1 MYQVNVGEKILY
13 YPASEDAEI
22 FDTNLNEEVGLAGE
36 FTFKVPPTNPLY
48 NDVTTGAI
56 ITIFK
61 DKKEFW
67 RGEVKEVKID
77 FAKVAEV
84 YCIEDLTWLGDEY
97 MTPTSITN
105 ETYTQRFRAAINAY
119 NANRPVNRQFT
130 VGYVSN
136 VSSSA
141 LCNWETEYEWSIL
154 DSLRECI
161 AKDSGYLRVRR
172 VTTGATVTRYIDIVP
187 LSGYG
192 KATTQTIEYGYNLL
206 DYLKDSD
213 YGNLTN
219 VLTPYGD
226 VLEDQFVYGDYGK
239 RLQGTTITNATSVA
253 AYGRHAKAVVFDGVT
268 TAAQLNTL
276 AQAYLTRYCQP
287 QLKMEVKAVDL
298 SVIENVDDIG
308 IGDSVRIIAKPFAVD
323 QTLYLT
329 QIQRDL
335 QDAGKNQVTLSGSVP
350 RRGGITNAIND
361 TASLIKDL
369 PSESSIL
376 QAAKRNALSMLLSE
390 TQGGYV
396 VYEYDAN
403 NENIEAINICNR
415 KTFAASTSRWRWSY
429 NGLGFMTRPDT
440 SSNWSALSVAIT
452 KDGQIVAD
460 AVTTGT
466 MYADRIKGGTLTL
479 GGASNANGRLEIKN
493 ASGSVIGSWDKDGI
507 NATTGTFGGS
517 LNAATGSFAG
527 SLNAATGSFAGDIT
541 AATGK
546 VGGADIGTNSLSY
559 TTNSIFS
566 RDRIGCGYAGYG
578 IVNLVGNQSSSRG
591 RYGYIQLSN
600 SGSYDDCRDGLRL
613 YGNGVIIHYDGNGDE
628 DWYVDLSTL

>member
-13 YPASEDAEI
+13 YPASKDAEI

-56 ITIFK
+56 ITVFK

-97 MTPTSITN
+97 MTPTAITN
-105 ETYTQRFRAAINAY
+105 ETYTQRFRAVINAY
-119 NANRPVNRQFT
+119 NASRPVNRQFT
-130 VGYVSN
+130 VGYISN
-136 VSSSA
+136 VSSTA
-141 LCNWETEYEWSIL
+141 LCNWQTEYEWSIL

-192 KATTQTIEYGYNLL
+192 KATAQTIEYGYNLL

-298 SVIENVDDIG
+298 SVIENIDDIG

-350 RRGGITNAIND
+350 RRGGITNVIND

-376 QAAKRNALSMLLSE
+376 QAAKSNALNMLLSE

-415 KTFAASTSRWRWSY
+415 KTIDASTSRWRWSY
-429 NGLGFMTRPDT
+429 NGLGFLSR
-440 SSNWSALSVAIT
+440 SSVKVDWNYSNIPIALTNEGEIN
-452 KDGQIVAD
+452 
-460 AVTTGT
+460 
-466 MYADRIKGGTLTL
+466 ADRILTGTLDADEVTVHGRIEAT
-479 GGASNANGRLEIKN
+479 GGYIGGETQGWEIGEKSIYNGTDSLTSGVNGMYIGTDGIHSKGSNRYTKIYDGWIDTTSIISANGYATKGTGAVVGYTVEATGGGFKADGLSGATGQITWVVDGTGYSINVKN
-493 ASGSVIGSWDKDGI
+493 GIVIGI
-507 NATTGTFGGS
+507 ART
-517 LNAATGSFAG
+517 
-527 SLNAATGSFAGDIT
+527 
-541 AATGK
+541 
-546 VGGADIGTNSLSY
+546 
-559 TTNSIFS
+559 
-566 RDRIGCGYAGYG
+566 
-578 IVNLVGNQSSSRG
+578 
-591 RYGYIQLSN
+591 
-600 SGSYDDCRDGLRL
+600 
-613 YGNGVIIHYDGNGDE
+613 
-628 DWYVDLSTL
+628 

>member
-1 MYQVNVGEKILY
+1 MYQVNVGDKILY

-56 ITIFK
+56 ITVFK

-67 RGEVKEVKID
+67 RGEVKEVEID

-84 YCIEDLTWLGDEY
+84 YCIEDLAWLGDEY
-97 MTPTSITN
+97 MTPTAITN

-130 VGYVSN
+130 VGYISN
-136 VSSSA
+136 VSSTA
-141 LCNWETEYEWSIL
+141 LCNWKTEYEWSIL

-192 KATTQTIEYGYNLL
+192 KATAQTIEYGYNLL

-329 QIQRDL
+329 QVQRDL
-335 QDAGKNQVTLSGSVP
+335 QDAGKNQITLSGSVP
-350 RRGGITNAIND
+350 RRGGITNVIND

-415 KTFAASTSRWRWSY
+415 KTIAASTSRWRWSY

-440 SSNWSALSVAIT
+440 SSEWSSLIVAIT
-452 KDGQIVAD
+452 KDGEIN
-460 AVTTGT
+460 
-466 MYADRIKGGTLTL
+466 ADRILTGTLDADTVNVNGRIEATSGFIGENSTNGWDIGSNNIHKNVTSLNDGSHEGVYIGIDGVRVNGRPTPQSPIAWVKLDKGGVDAACNISTTGFVGAHRVSAKSYDVDGSEGVTGSISWTA
-479 GGASNANGRLEIKN
+479 GGTGYALIVKNGI
-493 ASGSVIGSWDKDGI
+493 VIGI
-507 NATTGTFGGS
+507 ATT
-517 LNAATGSFAG
+517 
-527 SLNAATGSFAGDIT
+527 
-541 AATGK
+541 
-546 VGGADIGTNSLSY
+546 
-559 TTNSIFS
+559 
-566 RDRIGCGYAGYG
+566 
-578 IVNLVGNQSSSRG
+578 
-591 RYGYIQLSN
+591 
-600 SGSYDDCRDGLRL
+600 
-613 YGNGVIIHYDGNGDE
+613 
-628 DWYVDLSTL
+628 